1 MAAGKVDV
9 NGHRLGVR
17 LSLAAPTASK
27 EEPPAV
33 VFVHG
38 IGMSHRSFARIQRLV
53 SRSLRTLAI
62 DLPGFGGAASP
73 HRRLG
78 IRGNA
83 TVVAAALQRLGVGR
97 CTVVGQSM
105 GTQIAVELAHLRPE
119 LVQSIVLIGP
129 VVDDRRPTLAQQAAA
144 LLHDSL
150 HEGLGMNAVVAT
162 DYLRSIPQF
171 LRELQ
176 PMLRYPTLRRVA
188 ELAVPVLVV
197 RGTRDPIARRDWAQR
212 VIHAA
217 ERGALVE
224 AAGPHHVQQHAP
236 EDVAAAIVGFIRT
249 HAQSEP
255 R

>member
-1 MAAGKVDV
+1 
-9 NGHRLGVR
+9 
-17 LSLAAPTASK
+17 
-27 EEPPAV
+27 
-33 VFVHG
+33 
-38 IGMSHRSFARIQRLV
+38 
-53 SRSLRTLAI
+53 
-62 DLPGFGGAASP
+62 
-73 HRRLG
+73 
-78 IRGNA
+78 
-83 TVVAAALQRLGVGR
+83 
-97 CTVVGQSM
+97 
-105 GTQIAVELAHLRPE
+105 
-119 LVQSIVLIGP
+119 
-129 VVDDRRPTLAQQAAA
+129 
-144 LLHDSL
+144 
-150 HEGLGMNAVVAT
+150 MNAVVAT